1 MILVKLSQS
10 PQNKRKRK
18 GKKTIQPH
26 NCEYEQSACREEEVL
41 GILGGTGRGF
51 NKSIH
56 TTCMK
61 LSKDKLSKSAKQ

>member
-10 PQNKRKRK
+10 SQNKRKRK
-18 GKKTIQPH
+18 KTIQQD
-26 NCEYEQSACREEEVL
+26 NCEYGQSACREEEVL
-41 GILGGTGRGF
+41 GILGGTERGY

-61 LSKDKLSKSAKQ
+61 LSKNKLSKSAKP